1 MSLDR
6 LRYELKL
13 MGGKVT
19 LTPIV
24 SMLSFGLLSLLLVYL
39 RNNSV
44 LPRFLMGGLEMILPL
59 AAGIITVMLTSYD
72 QAIEIQLTVPRLY
85 HLTVLRRLLLLL
97 GWCILVELFTSLII
111 AMANLSLLHLDLGS
125 WPLVFSFLLAQL
137 GWIAPL
143 AWFVCAGFCLGALL
157 RNWVAGTTVLSAIWL
172 LEILFK
178 DYLKATDWLHSI
190 FFFATTL
197 TPIQLVTSNTFG
209 AWLTARWQMC
219 AIAAALLFIGW
230 LLTHNTEAVLK
241 SSSEA

>member
-13 MGGKVT
+13 MGGKIT

-24 SMLSFGLLSLLLVYL
+24 SMLSFGLLSFLLIYL
-39 RNNSV
+39 RNNDV

-59 AAGIITVMLTSYD
+59 AAGIITVMLTSHD

-97 GWCILVELFTSLII
+97 SWCTLVGLLTSLII
-111 AMANLSLLHLDLGS
+111 ATLNLNLLSIDLGS
-125 WPLVFSFLLAQL
+125 WPLALSFPLAQL
-137 GWIAPL
+137 SWIAPL
-143 AWFVCAGFCLGALL
+143 IWFVCAGFCLGALL

-172 LEILFK
+172 LEIVFK
-178 DYLKATDWLHSI
+178 DYLKATDSLHSI

-197 TPIQLVTSNTFG
+197 TPIELVTSSTFG
-209 AWLTARWQMC
+209 AWLTVRWQMC
-219 AIAAALLFIGW
+219 AIAAAFLFIGW

-241 SSSEA
+241 SSSDF

>member
-24 SMLSFGLLSLLLVYL
+24 SMLSFGLLSLLLIYL
-39 RNNSV
+39 RNNDV

-97 GWCILVELFTSLII
+97 GWCILVGLFTSLII
-111 AMANLSLLHLDLGS
+111 ATVNLSLLHLDLGS
-125 WPLVFSFLLAQL
+125 WPLVLSFLLAQL
-137 GWIAPL
+137 GWVAPL

-172 LEILFK
+172 LEIVFK

-197 TPIQLVTSNTFG
+197 TPIELVTASTFG